1 MNQQTAVQVASDG
14 TPARR
19 AARVLRGLGANM
31 PLIDMHDYKPKA
43 RLYWW
48 TVTALGL
55 IALARA
61 IATVAGMDGGPLVQ
75 VLIIATTAAIV
86 GLFPVRIP
94 GAKTSLAGGEIFI
107 FLVLLLYG
115 AAPAILAAAL
125 EGLVGSWR
133 TSKRW
138 TSRIG
143 TPAMA
148 SIAMLVC
155 ATAFEAARGYP
166 GEASG
171 VGSAEL
177 LTLLFAFAM
186 FYFFCNTMLTS
197 TLIALKTDAPI
208 APGQW
213 LREFSWIGLAY
224 AASASIAGLLFIS
237 FERFGFSVL
246 MVSVPIIAMF
256 LSTLHFHFL
265 RKDATEAAQQV
276 RIEAAEREAL
286 QSARH
291 VEELSESE
299 SRFHSAFTH
308 AAIGMGLVSTDG
320 KIIQANN
327 ALCRM
332 LGRSEAELVSASLR
346 MMVNETDLGLLQGE
360 IRKLVSG
367 ELSSIHTEVR
377 GLHREGFDVWMSLN
391 ISFVRD
397 WKSGVQNLIF
407 QAQDISARRHAEA
420 KLYHIAH
427 HDGLTDLSNRTH
439 FNEQLNRA
447 IARVQR
453 HPEQLFAVM
462 YLDFDRFKMVNDS
475 LGHKA
480 GDELLVHLSKR
491 LQAML
496 RPTDV
501 MARLGGDEFAIL
513 VEDIQRERDVVD
525 LTERLQNALQK
536 PVQLG
541 EMEVTMSASIGITFS
556 TIGYQTSDQIIRDAD
571 IAMYKAKSKGKA
583 QYALFDSSLHE
594 HVAAQLKLEGELRR
608 ALGFG
613 QIYLDYQPIYALRD
627 QKLIGFEALARW
639 MHPEHGLIEPSTFI
653 PIAEETGIIVPL
665 GNWVLREACRQ
676 MKAWKDAHGS
686 SSLQMSVNV
695 SSLQLTHPDFVTRVR
710 NALQAAEMNASEL
723 TLEVT
728 ESVLM
733 DGIENAVSTL
743 TELRQMGVTLSIDD
757 FGTGYSSLSYL
768 ASLPIDTLKVDRSF
782 VGKMCGNGEG
792 SEIVKAIF
800 KLGSA
805 LGKRVFAEGIE
816 TTAQLLHLQ
825 ELGCEFGQ
833 GYLLSRPVH
842 AERAGQ
848 FVCGEGWASAL
859 A

>member
-1 MNQQTAVQVASDG
+1 
-14 TPARR
+14 
-19 AARVLRGLGANM
+19 
-31 PLIDMHDYKPKA
+31 
-43 RLYWW
+43 
-48 TVTALGL
+48 
-55 IALARA
+55 
-61 IATVAGMDGGPLVQ
+61 
-75 VLIIATTAAIV
+75 
-86 GLFPVRIP
+86 
-94 GAKTSLAGGEIFI
+94 
-107 FLVLLLYG
+107 
-115 AAPAILAAAL
+115 
-125 EGLVGSWR
+125 
-133 TSKRW
+133 
-138 TSRIG
+138 
-143 TPAMA
+143 
-148 SIAMLVC
+148 
-155 ATAFEAARGYP
+155 
-166 GEASG
+166 
-171 VGSAEL
+171 
-177 LTLLFAFAM
+177 
-186 FYFFCNTMLTS
+186 
-197 TLIALKTDAPI
+197 
-208 APGQW
+208 
-213 LREFSWIGLAY
+213 
-224 AASASIAGLLFIS
+224 
-237 FERFGFSVL
+237 
-246 MVSVPIIAMF
+246 
-256 LSTLHFHFL
+256 
-265 RKDATEAAQQV
+265 
-276 RIEAAEREAL
+276 
-286 QSARH
+286 
-291 VEELSESE
+291 
-299 SRFHSAFTH
+299 
-308 AAIGMGLVSTDG
+308 
-320 KIIQANN
+320 
-327 ALCRM
+327 
-332 LGRSEAELVSASLR
+332 
-346 MMVNETDLGLLQGE
+346 
-360 IRKLVSG
+360 
-367 ELSSIHTEVR
+367 
-377 GLHREGFDVWMSLN
+377 
-391 ISFVRD
+391 
-397 WKSGVQNLIF
+397 
-407 QAQDISARRHAEA
+407 
-420 KLYHIAH
+420 
-427 HDGLTDLSNRTH
+427 
-439 FNEQLNRA
+439 
-447 IARVQR
+447 
-453 HPEQLFAVM
+453 M

-491 LQAML
+491 LQAVL

-571 IAMYKAKSKGKA
+571 IAMYKAKSRGKG

-594 HVAAQLKLEGELRR
+594 HVASQLKLEGELRR

-665 GNWVLREACRQ
+665 GSWVLREACRQ

-695 SSLQLTHPDFVTRVR
+695 SSLQLTRPDFVLRVR
-710 NALQAAEMNASEL
+710 NALQAADMNAAEL

-743 TELRQMGVTLSIDD
+743 TELRRMGVTLSIDD

-782 VGKMCGNGEG
+782 VGKMCGDDEG

-833 GYLLSRPVH
+833 GFLLSRPVH

-848 FVCGEGWASAL
+848 FVCGERWASAL